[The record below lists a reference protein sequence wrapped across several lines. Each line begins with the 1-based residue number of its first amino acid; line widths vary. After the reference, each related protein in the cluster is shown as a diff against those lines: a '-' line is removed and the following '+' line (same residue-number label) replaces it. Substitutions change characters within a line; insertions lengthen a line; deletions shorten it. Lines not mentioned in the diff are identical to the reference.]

1 MPLHIVLP
9 VISCRQQIFTHHFR
23 KSISP
28 NIAISCSIKFVFR
41 TCNFTLSNATTFDFE
56 GLIKEQVNYL
66 VIIGCIS
73 ILLGY
78 LQVAFW
84 SMPAER
90 QTRAIIRAVF
100 RSILRKEIVYF
111 DTHKTGDLSTKLSDD
126 VDKIHDGIGDKLGS
140 TAQFIAAC
148 ISGLIIGKNGPI

>member
-1 MPLHIVLP
+1 M
-9 VISCRQQIFTHHFR
+9 
-23 KSISP
+23 
-28 NIAISCSIKFVFR
+28 
-41 TCNFTLSNATTFDFE
+41 SNTTSLDFQ

-90 QTRAIIRAVF
+90 QTRRIRDTLF
-100 RSILRKEIVYF
+100 RSILRKEITYF
-111 DTHKTGDLSTKLSDD
+111 DTHKTGDLSTKLADD

-140 TAQFIAAC
+140 TSQFLAGF
-148 ISGLIIGKNGPI
+148 ISGLIIGTYIHR